1 MAPLSQPFALLA
13 ALLAHTLPRAAP
25 QQCQWL
31 SNTGG
36 TFDLSPLK
44 VTSKDSMSYHIRDGD
59 IPCTPEVEPT
69 YSYIWNFCSVVT
81 DASFPSSLCKGF
93 QQQTAIQ
100 YLNRTDGYRECNII
114 GRYDSL
120 NDQNEF
126 SLIDAK
132 DPSKGVSMKYSEG
145 DKCVNTDVYRSAT
158 IDVHCDNSK
167 ATILSALEPS
177 LCQYHMVMKSYY
189 GCPKECPVTSEGLC
203 SSHGHCAYD
212 SNNRKPYCYCNEGYS
227 GDACNQQSGSSGSG
241 SSYAVQVGLLVALV
255 VITVLL
261 IGVVGVMVVR
271 ITRYRKEQLDYSVLS
286 TTHNVEMI
294 DVNF

>member
-1 MAPLSQPFALLA
+1 MQLALFTALLA
-13 ALLAHTLPRAAP
+13 NALVRAAP
-25 QQCQWL
+25 QQCQWA

-36 TFDLSPLK
+36 SFDLRPLK
-44 VTSKDSMSYHIRDGD
+44 VTDRDSSSYHIRDGD

-69 YSYIWNFCSVVT
+69 YSYVWNFCSSVT
-81 DASFPSSLCKGF
+81 NVSFPSSLCKGF

-100 YLNRTDGYRECNII
+100 YLNRTDGYKECNII
-114 GRYDSL
+114 GRYDST

-145 DKCVNTDVYRSAT
+145 DKCVNTEVYRSAT
-158 IDVHCDNSK
+158 IDVYCDNTK
-167 ATILSALEPS
+167 TTIISALEPS
-177 LCQYHMVMKSYY
+177 VCQYHMVMKSYY
-189 GCPKECPVTSEGLC
+189 GCPTECPVTSEGLC

-212 SNNRKPYCYCNEGYS
+212 SSSRKPYCYCNEGYS
-227 GDACNQQSGSSGSG
+227 GDACSQQIGGASSG
-241 SSYAVQVGLLVALV
+241 SYAVQVGLLVALV

-271 ITRYRKEQLDYSVLS
+271 ITRYRKEQLDYSTLS
-286 TTHNVEMI
+286 TVEMI